1 MRRTVLLVVLAL
13 WPAWV
18 SAQVSID
25 DVPRIAQAVH
35 DAEGVNLGAGS
46 TREYRNAFW
55 ARVVGIIHWGHPV
68 YNPGKADASW
78 CIKDGGNGRPQ
89 SDDVIVQCQS
99 REFWD
104 CIPGA
109 GAAGYSFRCHKDA
122 ARLPPEQNVYAPP
135 RPSGSSGNG
144 GGGGTGGGTPPATPV
159 DLAPVLAAV
168 TELATKVDAVAA
180 LALAARD
187 AAQDA
192 RAEAEQAKVNASDV
206 KHLAV
211 PELKALIEAFRQQQY
226 EIDGRVPFGSVKG
239 TIRPKAQ
246 E

>member
-1 MRRTVLLVVLAL
+1 MMKYLISLAFVVLPAL
-13 WPAWV
+13 SW
-18 SAQVSID
+18 AQVSID

-55 ARVVGIIHWGHPV
+55 ARVVGIVHWGHPV
-68 YNPGKADASW
+68 YNPTPDASW

-109 GAAGYSFRCHKDA
+109 GANGYSFRCHKDA
-122 ARLPPEQNVYAPP
+122 SRLPPEQNVYAPP
-135 RPSGSSGNG
+135 RPAGTSGS
-144 GGGGTGGGTPPATPV
+144 GGGGTGGGTPPPTPTV
-159 DLAPVLAAV
+159 NLQPILDLIGTLAV
-168 TELATKVDAVAA
+168 KIDAVAGVA
-180 LALAARD
+180 VAARD
-187 AAQDA
+187 AALDA
-192 RAEAEQAKVNASDV
+192 KSEAEQAKVNASDV
-206 KHLAV
+206 QHITL
-211 PELKALIEAFRQQQY
+211 PEIRALIESFRQQQY
-226 EIDGRVPFGSVKG
+226 EIDGKVPFGSVRG

-246 E
+246 